1 VARHLQYLYSTPD
14 DLSRFT
20 EGESIEQVLAA
31 VRSNPHL
38 RPVFT
43 DSAGTLYQVSP

>member
-1 VARHLQYLYSTPD
+1 
-14 DLSRFT
+14 
-20 EGESIEQVLAA
+20 VLAA
-31 VRSNPHL
+31 VRSDPHL